1 MSNNKEKLNDKH
13 LIYLDDDGDKIMLDK
28 RRQRTYYKLIN
39 IITWNKKTAFIRGSK
54 PILLRIEQRRVLPPE
69 GSKIDDKK
77 RAKHLSPIP
86 HCLECYADIDGNLF
100 QCFQCEGDYIMC
112 GSCLISGK
120 HPEHHII
127 IRATD
132 SKV

>member
-1 MSNNKEKLNDKH
+1 MKTLM
-13 LIYLDDDGDKIMLDK
+13 ITIQIFYLDVVGDKILLDK
-28 RRQRTYYKLIN
+28 KKEGYYKLIQ

-54 PILLRIEQRRVLPPE
+54 PNPLRIEQRRFLPAE
-69 GSKIDDKK
+69 CSKIIDEKC
-77 RAKHLSPIP
+77 AEYLSPVDLP
-86 HCLECYADIDGNLF
+86 FCWQCYADIEGVLF

-120 HPEHHII
+120 HPEHNII